1 MRQIFVFAA
10 GDDHAQKNLDV
21 TITEPAA
28 FDRMEAIL
36 GAEETGNYRQLY
48 PSGDGFYAWGAVP
61 GLGEK
66 NPETWR
72 QLARGDFILVFY
84 KGHINYV
91 STVLAKLRNEALA
104 LELWKKDKK
113 SGQTWEYMYLLSKPK
128 AVRVPLGSGPLAG
141 LLGTQYRQFVQLPAW
156 RIKKIHDRFE
166 TTEKFFQHVFNYSP
180 FDDRE
185 SRELADAEAREEAAA
200 ERTPINDEDSR
211 RRVMQSIV
219 RRRGQGRFRSDVL
232 RAYGGRCAVTGC
244 DVEAILEAAHIVPY
258 RNEATNQVANGILM
272 RSDIHTLFDLGKLR
286 VTLDFRIELA
296 ADLFGSEYWRY
307 HGQLLSLP
315 TDRSDWPSVASL
327 AYRRPAAEEAEELA
341 VSASG

>member
-10 GDDHAQKNLDV
+10 GDDHAQKNLHV
-21 TITEPAA
+21 TITAPAA

-36 GAEETGNYRQLY
+36 GPDETGNYRQLY
-48 PSGDGFYAWGAVP
+48 PSGEGFYAWGAVP

-66 NPETWR
+66 NPETWK
-72 QLARGDFILVFY
+72 QLARGDFVFAFY

-91 STVLAKLRNEALA
+91 STVLAKLRNQELA
-104 LELWKKDKK
+104 RELWEKDKK

-128 AVRVPLGSGPLAG
+128 AVRVPLGTGPLAG

-156 RIKKIHDRFE
+156 RVKKIHERFE
-166 TTEKFFQHVFNYSP
+166 TTERFVEQVFNYSP

-185 SRELADAEAREEAAA
+185 SRELAEAEAREEAAVEQA
-200 ERTPINDEDSR
+200 PINDEDSR

-244 DVEAILEAAHIVPY
+244 TVEAILEAAHIVPY

-286 VTLDFRIELA
+286 ITLDFRIELA
-296 ADLFGSEYWRY
+296 ADLFGSDYWRH

-315 TDRSDWPSVASL
+315 TDRSDWPSAAAL
-327 AYRRPAAEEAEELA
+327 AYRWPTAEEAEGLA
-341 VSASG
+341 VSVSG